1 MVDNK
6 AMYVIRSKY
15 THFLLHQYTG
25 TPLLEIMNEA
35 IDSDKK
41 VNLPRSFE
49 DLYQ

>member
-15 THFLLHQYTG
+15 THFFYYINTTG

-41 VNLPRSFE
+41 VNVIH
-49 DLYQ
+49 